1 MSEIEIKDFSSSI
14 QLKQNPDGEFT
25 KEEKNKA
32 RFVVYKNL
40 LLIGLSWL
48 FLFTAYSSI
57 SNLQSSLNNV
67 DGLGTASLSTIY
79 AALIL
84 SCLFLP
90 TILMSKF
97 GIKWT
102 IFFSQ
107 LAYILYIAANIYP
120 QYYTLIPTA
129 IILGCNINFSNA
141 SKIKN

>member
-1 MSEIEIKDFSSSI
+1 MSEIEIKDFSSSN
-14 QLKQNPDGEFT
+14 QLKQNTDGEFT
-25 KEEKNKA
+25 TEEKNKA

-40 LLIGLSWL
+40 LLIGLSWI

-84 SCLFLP
+84 SCIFLP
-90 TILMSKF
+90 TFLMSKF

-107 LAYILYIAANIYP
+107 LAYILYIAANIYS
-120 QYYTLIPTA
+120 QYYTLIPAA
-129 IILGCNINFSNA
+129 IILGCNFRFFLIFF
-141 SKIKN
+141 